1 MQKLTQALRRDSAQ
15 PSTSGLIAPELARR
29 KEALEAFPLDS
40 MAMVG
45 SLNRNGQPVALI
57 SVDKLLYQV
66 RVGNYL
72 GLNYGRITRISETE
86 LGLREIVQD
95 AAGEWIERV
104 ATLQLQE
111 RSRNEPTKIY
121 ARAVAARGRCRG
133 RGSGAAA
140 VVHAQNAIESVTS
153 SMQSGAE
160 VIRIDFSQPLAAAP
174 TGFAIQSPARVA
186 LDFPGVTNAIGR
198 NAIEVNQGNLRSVN
212 VVQAGERTRLVLNLK
227 QATAYKTEIQ
237 GKSLLVSLEPVAGC
251 RTGGFDAQSRLRR
264 EPQPRHAAAARC
276 RFPAGHA
283 TTPAA

>member
-1 MQKLTQALRRDSAQ
+1 MRILSFFLLGATAVGLSGCMGSEQEDLQRWMAEQRAQVRPTVPPITAPKKFTPQAYTEATAFEPFNMQKLTQALRRDSAQ

-111 RSRNEPTKIY
+111 RSK
-121 ARAVAARGRCRG
+121 
-133 RGSGAAA
+133 
-140 VVHAQNAIESVTS
+140 
-153 SMQSGAE
+153 
-160 VIRIDFSQPLAAAP
+160 
-174 TGFAIQSPARVA
+174 
-186 LDFPGVTNAIGR
+186 
-198 NAIEVNQGNLRSVN
+198 
-212 VVQAGERTRLVLNLK
+212 
-227 QATAYKTEIQ
+227 
-237 GKSLLVSLEPVAGC
+237 
-251 RTGGFDAQSRLRR
+251 
-264 EPQPRHAAAARC
+264 
-276 RFPAGHA
+276 
-283 TTPAA
+283 